1 MAVFTLTNAKGDDT
15 VPFPDKNE
23 FPISSLQA
31 VRCPPQ
37 VYQNVDGVAY
47 FNNVGDEGGRIGTHP
62 TVGDI
67 VYADAALTTLL
78 VTSFPGLDPSTHFAD
93 FNINKGDFI
102 TLGPGSV
109 VINTSCK

>member
-1 MAVFTLTNAKGDDT
+1 MAVFTLTNAKGDET
-15 VPFPDKNE
+15 IPFPDKNE
-23 FPISSLQA
+23 FTISSLQA
-31 VRCPPQ
+31 RKCPPRI
-37 VYQNVDGVAY
+37 YRDVDGVAY
-47 FNNVGDEGGRIGTHP
+47 FNNVGDGGGKIGSHP
-62 TVGDI
+62 LVGDI

-78 VTSFPGLDPSTHFAD
+78 VTSFSGIDPSTHFAD

>member
-1 MAVFTLTNAKGDDT
+1 MATFTLTNRRGNDT
-15 VPFPDKNE
+15 IPPSDNNE
-23 FPISSLQA
+23 FEISSLQA
-31 VRCPPQ
+31 TKCPPR
-37 VYQNVDGVAY
+37 VYRNVDGLAY
-47 FNNVGDEGGRIGTHP
+47 FDNTPDGGGKVRSHPLVGD
-62 TVGDI
+62 V
-67 VYADAALTTLL
+67 VYADPGLTTLL